1 MGLFDKFPCNS
12 GDLRSQRCHKQPHVF
27 RDVRHSRRLLIVGP
41 VCHQYPKRRLRLQV
55 ELWAGYLQSCAKA
68 VEFYISLKNQAYLL
82 EKLFWIL
89 GELWDVMKEGVAQQR
104 LLPSCYLT
112 KLDKSDSDFTSRH
125 GMNWWL

>member
-1 MGLFDKFPCNS
+1 M
-12 GDLRSQRCHKQPHVF
+12 
-27 RDVRHSRRLLIVGP
+27 LIVRP
-41 VCHQYPKRRLRLQV
+41 VCHQHPKRRLRLWV
-55 ELWAGYLQSCAKA
+55 EELWARYLQSCAKA
-68 VEFYISLKNQAYLL
+68 AEFYISLENQAYLL

-89 GELWDVMKEGVAQQR
+89 AELWDVMKEGVAQQR